1 MITLQNMKT
10 PGKIFAIAF
19 CTIIAAP
26 AYSASITD
34 TYASGDTLTAVKMDN
49 IKTAVN
55 DNDTNT
61 ATNTAGI
68 ATNVTGIATNATAAA
83 ANATAIAAK
92 ADASAAMTNAA
103 DIATNVT
110 AIGNNTAAISGKADA
125 SAVTIN
131 ATGIAT
137 NVTAIATNTTAI
149 AGKAASSAVTTNT
162 ADIATNVT
170 AITAN
175 ATAIAGKAASSAV
188 TTNTADIATN
198 VTAITANATT
208 IAGKADSSTVT
219 TNTTGIATNVTAITA
234 LQAAPTCPTDMV
246 KSGTICVDKFEAS
259 VWDAATAG
267 NQISGAASAIY
278 NTCSDTGSAG
288 SNTNAVAIDC
298 TNAIYARSVPSV
310 EPAYDIT
317 QYQAAIA
324 CANVSKRLPTVSEW
338 LVAAAGTTTGNGIAT
353 ADCNNPASGG
363 SLRTTG
369 SPANCVSAAGAF
381 DMIGNVYEL
390 TSDIHFG
397 GVANGTNG
405 TTTAAKV
412 VALGGDYQNLLN
424 STDTTLDALVL
435 PPTDILNT
443 TLGFRCVK
451 DL

>member
-137 NVTAIATNTTAI
+137 NVTAIATNT
-149 AGKAASSAVTTNT
+149 
-162 ADIATNVT
+162 
-170 AITAN
+170 
-175 ATAIAGKAASSAV
+175 TAIAGKAASSAV